1 LTEPPIPDLTIR
13 TMSRAELD
21 HAVDWAAGEGWNPG
35 HHDAVAFHA
44 CDPKGFVVGLL
55 DDTPVASISVVRYPA
70 GFAFLG
76 FYIVAAPW
84 RGQGYGWQL
93 WQAGMARVADCNIG
107 LDGVVAQ
114 QANYKRSGF
123 ALAYRNIRY
132 GGDSPGIAAP
142 SGLVDARAVPFDALV
157 ALDRTMFPAPRA
169 GFLSNWVSLPGH
181 RALAA
186 LDDGRVT
193 GFGVLRPSR
202 SGARIGPL
210 YADDRATAERLVLG
224 LCAGVAGPVSLDLP
238 EPNRDALALART
250 LDWTPQFET
259 ARMYTGQ
266 APAIDLQRLYG
277 VTTFELG

>member
-1 LTEPPIPDLTIR
+1 
-13 TMSRAELD
+13 MSRAELD
-21 HAVDWAAGEGWNPG
+21 RAVNWAADEGWNPG
-35 HHDAVAFHA
+35 RCDAVAFHA

-55 DDTPVASISVVRYPA
+55 DGAPVASISVVRYPG

-84 RGQGYGWQL
+84 RGRGYGWQL
-93 WQAGMARVADCNIG
+93 WQAGMARVADCNVG

-114 QANYKRSGF
+114 QAGYKRSGF

-132 GGDSPGIAAP
+132 GGAPPSLSLRGSQAALP
-142 SGLVDARAVPFDALV
+142 KGVVDARLVPFDALI
-157 ALDRTMFPAPRA
+157 ALDRTMFPAPRP
-169 GFLSNWVSLPGH
+169 GFLSSWVSLPGH
-181 RALAA
+181 RSLAA

-193 GFGVLRPSR
+193 GFGVLRPAR
-202 SGARIGPL
+202 AGARIGPL

-224 LCAGVAGPVSLDLP
+224 LAAGAEGPVFLDVP
-238 EPNRDALALART
+238 EPNRDAVALART

-259 ARMYTGQ
+259 ARMYTGT
-266 APAIDLQRLYG
+266 APAIALERLYG